1 MSSPCPI
8 LKLGKTVDE
17 LTLTVRDLRQEHV
30 AKTSVT
36 VDETNAL
43 LATTNVQLQRVDAIT
58 SNAQTLT
65 ANAAA
70 MSSLVAATLGGPVIR
85 AAAFSYG
92 VRRALAARRNGTSG
106 SAGAG
111 RETSVLGRRR
121 CDRRESW
128 SSAAQQGRRR
138 LTPGA
143 LATASGAGS
152 RRRSASSPTTFA
164 LGWPNATSSSGT
176 RWAYRPTAAC
186 RPTVT
191 RRPFEALLRR
201 CPVRSPH

>member
-1 MSSPCPI
+1 MSAGEIAGLIAAVAFVLLVGVIAVPI

-43 LATTNVQLQRVDAIT
+43 LATTNTQLQRVDAIT

-65 ANAAA
+65 SNAAA

-92 VRRALAARRNGTSG
+92 VRRALADRRNG
-106 SAGAG
+106 
-111 RETSVLGRRR
+111 
-121 CDRRESW
+121 DRR
-128 SSAAQQGRRR
+128 A
-138 LTPGA
+138 
-143 LATASGAGS
+143 
-152 RRRSASSPTTFA
+152 RRS
-164 LGWPNATSSSGT
+164 
-176 RWAYRPTAAC
+176 
-186 RPTVT
+186 
-191 RRPFEALLRR
+191 
-201 CPVRSPH
+201 RS